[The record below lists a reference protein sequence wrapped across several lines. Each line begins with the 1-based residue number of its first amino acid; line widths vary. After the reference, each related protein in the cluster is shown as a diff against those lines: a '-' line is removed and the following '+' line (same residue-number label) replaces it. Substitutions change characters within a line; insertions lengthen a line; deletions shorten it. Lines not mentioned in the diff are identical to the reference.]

1 MWPHFNLTY
10 GWHWAT
16 LQNLDDWAT
25 LQNLDALLLHG
36 LQLWQNKAK
45 TNSDW
50 KDTLPLD
57 TGSLHGLLMGKC
69 SSCVFQLHKFVSLLA
84 EISEGHDATS
94 KSRYHDILIIKYTC
108 THTYICMHACIL
120 HRHSGPRSV
129 SNHSL
134 VWIVKYTTLK
144 TTLSVQFF
152 FLFFYLKNK
161 SLKKTTTKSLP

>member
-108 THTYICMHACIL
+108 THTYICMHACMHTHTYTHTCTKQYWGSVIQTLFHANTGSVTAYIFMIL
-120 HRHSGPRSV
+120 PV
-129 SNHSL
+129 
-134 VWIVKYTTLK
+134 
-144 TTLSVQFF
+144 
-152 FLFFYLKNK
+152 
-161 SLKKTTTKSLP
+161 